1 LVGVFGGRDW
11 ERLRN
16 GGKKKKGRKGRI
28 GGRKLGRN
36 KEVKRRHVDG
46 RCERMY

>member
-1 LVGVFGGRDW
+1 MVEKRKREEGRK
-11 ERLRN
+11 R
-16 GGKKKKGRKGRI
+16 RKGRI